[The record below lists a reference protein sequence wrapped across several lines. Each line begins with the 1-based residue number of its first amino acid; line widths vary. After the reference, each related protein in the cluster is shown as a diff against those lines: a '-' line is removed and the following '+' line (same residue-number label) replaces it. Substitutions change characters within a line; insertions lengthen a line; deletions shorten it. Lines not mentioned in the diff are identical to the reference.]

1 MLLFFR
7 AQASS
12 LIATLVDFF
21 TTLIL
26 VELFMQHYLMASVLG
41 AIAGAVTN
49 FMINRQWA
57 FNATEES
64 VRKQSMRYVLVWTG
78 SLMLNTSGLYLL
90 TYFLNIKYIISKIIV
105 SLIVGI
111 GFNYVLQKK
120 YVFPAK

>member
-90 TYFLNIKYIISKIIV
+90 TYFLNIKYIIYKIIV